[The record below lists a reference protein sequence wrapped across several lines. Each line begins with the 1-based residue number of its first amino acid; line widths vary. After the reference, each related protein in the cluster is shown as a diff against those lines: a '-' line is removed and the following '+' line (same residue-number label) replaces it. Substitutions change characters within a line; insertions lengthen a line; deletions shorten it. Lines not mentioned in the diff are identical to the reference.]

1 MDLALERFWVMDVEG
16 NGASPPEIVEIAL
29 VGLAQ
34 LELQS
39 KRMEW
44 LVRPKVPI
52 SPAVTRIHGITDS
65 DVADAPDINDIADDV
80 MTWTDGA
87 RIIGHN
93 VRVELD
99 AISSAIPDWRPAMAI
114 DTLKLAKLVCPGL
127 QSYGLERLGQHFEL
141 TEQASRISGKKHHSA
156 LYDSVLTALLFI
168 ELVTSLPEERRNS
181 VLIDCDL
188 LNPSQGSLL

>member
-29 VGLAQ
+29 VGLAH

-44 LVRPKVPI
+44 LVRPQVPI

-65 DVADAPDINDIADDV
+65 DVADAPDIDDIADDV

-114 DTLKLAKLVCPGL
+114 DTLKLAKSVCPGL

-188 LNPSQGSLL
+188 LDPSQGSLL

>member
-52 SPAVTRIHGITDS
+52 SPAGTRIHGITDS
-65 DVADAPDINDIADDV
+65 DVADAPDIDDIADDV

-114 DTLKLAKLVCPGL
+114 DTLKLAKSVCPGL

>member
-1 MDLALERFWVMDVEG
+1 MDLALEKFWVMDVEG

-29 VGLAQ
+29 VSLAH

-39 KRMEW
+39 TRMEW
-44 LVRPKVPI
+44 LVRPQVPI

-65 DVADAPDINDIADDV
+65 DVADAPDIDDIADDV

-99 AISSAIPDWRPAMAI
+99 AISNAIPDWQPAMAI
-114 DTLKLAKLVCPGL
+114 DTLKLAKSVCPGL

-168 ELVTSLPEERRNS
+168 ELVTSLPEEQRNS

>member
-1 MDLALERFWVMDVEG
+1 MDLALERFWAIDVEG

-29 VGLAQ
+29 VDVVG
-34 LELQS
+34 LELQP

-44 LVRPKVPI
+44 LVRPQGPI

-65 DVADAPDINDIADDV
+65 DVADAPDIDDIADDV
-80 MTWTDGA
+80 MTWTSGA

-99 AISSAIPDWRPAMAI
+99 AISRSIPDWQPAMAI
-114 DTLKLAKLVCPGL
+114 DTLKLAKSVCPSL
-127 QSYGLERLGQHFEL
+127 DSYGLERLGQHFGI
-141 TEQASRISGKKHHSA
+141 TDQASRLSGKKHHSA

-168 ELVTSLPEERRNS
+168 KLMKSFSEDRRS
-181 VLIDCDL
+181 AAIIDCDL

>member
-65 DVADAPDINDIADDV
+65 DVADAPDIDDIADDV

-114 DTLKLAKLVCPGL
+114 DTLKLAKSVCPGL

>member
-1 MDLALERFWVMDVEG
+1 MDLALESFWVLDVEG

-29 VGLAQ
+29 VGLAN

-44 LVRPKVPI
+44 LVRPQLPI

-114 DTLKLAKLVCPGL
+114 DTLKLAKSICPGL
-127 QSYGLERLGQHFEL
+127 QSYGLEKLGQHFEL
-141 TEQASRISGKKHHSA
+141 TERASRISGKKHHSA

>member
-44 LVRPKVPI
+44 LVRPQVPI

>member
-44 LVRPKVPI
+44 LVRPQVPI

-65 DVADAPDINDIADDV
+65 DVADAPDIDDIADDV

-114 DTLKLAKLVCPGL
+114 DTLKLAKSVCPGL

>member
-65 DVADAPDINDIADDV
+65 DVADAPDIDDIADDV

>member
-29 VGLAQ
+29 VGLAH

-44 LVRPKVPI
+44 LVRPQVPI
-52 SPAVTRIHGITDS
+52 SPAVTRIHGITDC
-65 DVADAPDINDIADDV
+65 DVAGAPNIDDIADDL

-99 AISSAIPDWRPAMAI
+99 AISSVIPDWRPAMAI
-114 DTLKLAKLVCPGL
+114 DTLKLAKSVYPRL

-141 TEQASRISGKKHHSA
+141 TGQASRISGKKHHSA

>member
-29 VGLAQ
+29 VGLAH

-39 KRMEW
+39 KQMEW
-44 LVRPKVPI
+44 LVRPQVPI

-65 DVADAPDINDIADDV
+65 DVADAPDIDDIADDV

-99 AISSAIPDWRPAMAI
+99 AISNAIPDWQPAMAI
-114 DTLKLAKLVCPGL
+114 DTLKLAKSVCPGL
-127 QSYGLERLGQHFEL
+127 QSYGLEKLGQHFEL

>member
-1 MDLALERFWVMDVEG
+1 MDLALERFWVLDVEG

-29 VGLAQ
+29 VGLAH

-44 LVRPKVPI
+44 LVRPQVPI

-156 LYDSVLTALLFI
+156 LYDSILTALLFI
-168 ELVTSLPEERRNS
+168 ELVTSLPDERRNS

>member
-1 MDLALERFWVMDVEG
+1 MDLALERFWVIDVEG

-29 VGLAQ
+29 VGVFN

-44 LVRPKVPI
+44 LVRPQVPI

-65 DVADAPDINDIADDV
+65 DVADAPDIDDIADDV
-80 MTWTDGA
+80 MTWTNGA

-99 AISSAIPDWRPAMAI
+99 AISRSIPEWQPAMAI
-114 DTLKLAKLVCPGL
+114 DTLKLAKSVCPGL
-127 QSYGLERLGQHFEL
+127 QSYGLERLGQYFEL
-141 TEQASRISGKKHHSA
+141 TDQASRLSGKKYHSA
-156 LYDSVLTALLFI
+156 LYDSILTAFLFI
-168 ELVTSLPEERRNS
+168 ELVRALPEDRRS
-181 VLIDCDL
+181 AALIDCDL

>member
-1 MDLALERFWVMDVEG
+1 MDLALESFWVLDVEG

-29 VGLAQ
+29 VGLAH

-44 LVRPKVPI
+44 LVRPQVPI

-156 LYDSVLTALLFI
+156 LYDSILTALLFI
-168 ELVTSLPEERRNS
+168 ELVTSLPDKRRNS

>member
-1 MDLALERFWVMDVEG
+1 MDLALERFWVLDVEG

-29 VGLAQ
+29 VGLAH

-44 LVRPKVPI
+44 LVRPQVPI

-156 LYDSVLTALLFI
+156 LYDSILTALLFI
-168 ELVTSLPEERRNS
+168 ELVASLPDKRRNS